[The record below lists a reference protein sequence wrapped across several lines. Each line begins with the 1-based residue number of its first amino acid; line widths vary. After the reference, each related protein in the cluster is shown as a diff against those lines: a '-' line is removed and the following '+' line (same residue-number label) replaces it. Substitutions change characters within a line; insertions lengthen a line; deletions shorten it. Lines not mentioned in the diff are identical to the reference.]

1 MIYWNWKSLC
11 NVIYNVKLLLQNS
24 DSTTWHTKYYALSHE
39 AKKAYENMDEKC
51 PKDEHGGRDRESR
64 TY

>member
-1 MIYWNWKSLC
+1 MLYTTSNYYSKT
-11 NVIYNVKLLLQNS
+11 VIALHDIQNI
-24 DSTTWHTKYYALSHE
+24 TQ